1 MTDVTQNFIA
11 KSRSLLRDDYLPKIE
26 RCLEELSDEDI
37 WWRTH
42 DEGNSIGNL
51 LLHISG
57 NARQWI
63 VGGVGGAENRRER
76 QQEFDQRE
84 GISRAELLDQLR
96 RTLDDVEGVL
106 ARQDADAMLEP
117 RQIQKY
123 DVTVLEAIYHVV
135 EHFAMH
141 TGQII
146 LLTKMLKRT
155 DMKFH
160 EHLKQSGV

>member
-1 MTDVTQNFIA
+1 MNDVTQNFIA
-11 KSRSLLRDDYLPKIE
+11 KSRALLREDYLPKIE
-26 RCLEELSDEDI
+26 RCLAELSDEDI

-42 DEGNSIGNL
+42 EDGNSIGNL

-63 VGGVGGAENRRER
+63 VGGIGGAENRRTR
-76 QQEFDQRE
+76 QQEFNQR
-84 GISRAELLDQLR
+84 GQIPRAELLDQLR
-96 RTLDDVEGVL
+96 QTLADVEGVL
-106 ARQDADAMLEP
+106 ERLDAEAMLEP
-117 RQIQKY
+117 RRIQDY

-146 LLTKMLKRT
+146 LLTKMLKQT
-155 DMKFH
+155 DLRFY
-160 EHLKQSGV
+160 EHLKNS

>member
-1 MTDVTQNFIA
+1 MNDVTQNFIA
-11 KSRSLLRDDYLPKIE
+11 KSRALLREDYLPKIE

-42 DEGNSIGNL
+42 EDGNSIGNL

-63 VGGVGGAENRRER
+63 VGGVGGAESRRSR

-84 GISRAELLDQLR
+84 QIPRAELLDQLR
-96 RTLDDVEGVL
+96 QTLEEVEGVL
-106 ARQDADAMLEP
+106 ESLDAEAMLEP
-117 RQIQKY
+117 RRIQKY

-141 TGQII
+141 TGQVI
-146 LLTKMLKRT
+146 LLTKMLKQT
-155 DMKFH
+155 DLSFY
-160 EHLKQSGV
+160 EHLKDS

>member
-42 DEGNSIGNL
+42 EEGNSIGNL
-51 LLHISG
+51 LLHIAG

-63 VGGVGGAENRRER
+63 VGGVGGAENRRVR

-96 RTLDDVEGVL
+96 RTLDEVEEVL
-106 ARQDADAMLEP
+106 ARQDADAMMEP
-117 RQIQKY
+117 RQIQQY

-141 TGQII
+141 TGQVI

-155 DMKFH
+155 DMKFY
-160 EHLKQSGV
+160 EHLKRS

>member
-1 MTDVTQNFIA
+1 MNDVTQNFIA
-11 KSRSLLRDDYLPKIE
+11 KSRALLRDDYLPKIE

-42 DEGNSIGNL
+42 EDGNSIGNL

-63 VGGVGGAENRRER
+63 VGGVGGAESRRSR

-84 GISRAELLDQLR
+84 QIPRAELLDQLR
-96 RTLDDVEGVL
+96 QTLEEVEGVL
-106 ARQDADAMLEP
+106 ESLDAEAMLEP
-117 RQIQKY
+117 RRIQKY
-123 DVTVLEAIYHVV
+123 DVTVLEAIYHVI

-146 LLTKMLKRT
+146 LLTKMLKQT
-155 DMKFH
+155 DLSFY
-160 EHLKQSGV
+160 EHLKDS